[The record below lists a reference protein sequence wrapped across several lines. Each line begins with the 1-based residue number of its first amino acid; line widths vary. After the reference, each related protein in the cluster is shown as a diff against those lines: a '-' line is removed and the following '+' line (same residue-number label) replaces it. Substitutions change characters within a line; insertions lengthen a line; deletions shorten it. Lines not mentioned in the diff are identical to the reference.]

1 MIIIHQQY
9 PLVEL
14 LVLILVWQN
23 PSLMWF
29 LLLKKNCSFYIVCI
43 IIMNLQKN
51 LNHPFGRWY
60 EYVTGQKSPNLHHPT
75 ENWRETVTNFPF
87 DPLLIPICS
96 TQDWPP
102 LIIGSMAK
110 WNVLPIWDC
119 CCAVISTAVHN
130 FTVLSIP
137 EMEKKIYYFES
148 FVVALIRA

>member
-1 MIIIHQQY
+1 MINDHNSSTIPISRGIAGINTCMAKFH
-9 PLVEL
+9 P
-14 LVLILVWQN
+14 WCDFCC
-23 PSLMWF
+23 WKK
-29 LLLKKNCSFYIVCI
+29 LLLLYCI

-51 LNHPFGRWY
+51 WNHPFGGWY

-119 CCAVISTAVHN
+119 CCAVISTAVHCFIN
-130 FTVLSIP
+130 SRNG
-137 EMEKKIYYFES
+137 KKDILFWELHS
-148 FVVALIRA
+148 

>member
-1 MIIIHQQY
+1 MKNFKVAPHLKKKYWDKHCGFPKLHSFSDFIALWISWIKY
-9 PLVEL
+9 YCMYLSKKLEPS
-14 LVLILVWQN
+14 IWDDMSVWQ
-23 PSLMWF
+23 
-29 LLLKKNCSFYIVCI
+29 V
-43 IIMNLQKN
+43 
-51 LNHPFGRWY
+51 
-60 EYVTGQKSPNLHHPT
+60 KSPPNLHHPT